1 MQRAGTCLFDYLLQ
15 MEVKGALEC
24 QKKVQGEE
32 NGEKQVALEMV
43 RVKCNYALLLINK
56 MVIYSFEDGYTLFLY
71 DLVVI
76 GRKLYIL
83 QQGMMGWSYFS
94 CHTIF

>member
-1 MQRAGTCLFDYLLQ
+1 MQRAGACLFDYLFE
-15 MEVKGALEC
+15 MEVKGDLGY

-32 NGEKQVALEMV
+32 NGEKQVALEVV
-43 RVKCNYALLLINK
+43 RAKCNYALQLINK

-94 CHTIF
+94 CHTLI